1 MRRFNWLMT
10 ILVAGA
16 MTFAACGEDPT
27 KTPDTPDTPDNPA
40 KELTFS
46 VELGDVTRTTVTY
59 TATPSNLDVDYFAV
73 AFEAAA
79 VEQCDTDAD
88 IVAMIYAD
96 IEEYASSID
105 KTFDGY
111 MAENVVKGKRED
123 VKITGL
129 NSGTNYYLL
138 LFGVDA
144 TDGYKATSDVSLT
157 RFKTASAELS
167 SCTFT
172 IKAEPYLNNASISV
186 TPSDNYQGWTLVN
199 VDVDTLTSYTSADG
213 EYGWTKEQFFANYVQ
228 TEIDNLKAEGLSD
241 DEIRTKLIYQ
251 GTRTL
256 YAGNLK
262 AKTKY
267 ACFAAGVQLDSEGLW
282 VSTSLKEL
290 RYNSGEQAA
299 SDLTFDIEVFNIDH
313 YSAEV
318 RITPSDPNAEYYYYV
333 SYIDTPKS
341 NMKPIDIANNAV
353 TEYIYYWDN
362 YTELKRRDPVKG
374 VTDLTGDNKLE
385 LNIAETEYYIVA
397 FSFEPNPNYGK
408 PINEETGEY
417 DQNPGTITSA
427 PVYVSFV
434 TSEQGDPMTAEFE
447 FSASEVGPYDFT
459 LKIDA
464 SDPTIYYQ
472 PGIGYADSFDPN
484 VAMADASTLLA
495 QVMEMCMT
503 GQSPSL
509 TIQEAL
515 EEKCSHLYRN
525 GDGEYYIAN
534 LQPER
539 EYIGYV
545 LAIDTKTGKFARCV
559 YSDVIATTTTPGGV
573 NPTVE
578 LLGVYNGDEENGSI
592 FGDSKLTQGR
602 PIVAVK
608 HTGAEDA
615 TALFSAISTDAYD
628 DVVKLSDQYI
638 IASFRGY
645 WQSVNLT
652 VPYHF
657 FVAEWDTDQT
667 VVSYAQDANGAE
679 GKVARLAVKP
689 VTPGDIEE
697 LKGYVDEV
705 NNAAPKAMAKSLVI
719 AEDVEPTLECIWSEE
734 VAAPREAKV
743 TRHEVEPLVQKSDLV
758 EVKVIKA
765 FRL

>member
-1 MRRFNWLMT
+1 MT

-27 KTPDTPDTPDNPA
+27 KTPDKPDTPDTPDTPVV

-59 TATPSNLDVDYFAV
+59 TATPSDLEADYLAV
-73 AFEAAA
+73 AYEAQA

-96 IEEYASSID
+96 MEEYASSIG
-105 KTFDGY
+105 KTFDSY
-111 MAENVVKGKRED
+111 VAENVAKGKREG

-129 NSGTNYYLL
+129 NSGSNYYLL

-144 TDGYKATSDVSLT
+144 ADGYKATSDVSLT
-157 RFKTASAELS
+157 RFKTVSAELS
-167 SCTFT
+167 PCTFAL
-172 IKAEPYLNNASISV
+172 KAEPYLNNAAISV
-186 TPSDNYQGWTLVN
+186 TPSMTSEDWTLVN
-199 VDVDTLTSYTSADG
+199 VDVETLQSYTAADG
-213 EYGWTKEQFFANYVQ
+213 EYGWTKEQYFAYYVQ
-228 TEIDNLKAEGLSD
+228 TEIDNLRAEGLSD
-241 DEIRTKLIYQ
+241 EEIRKKLIYQ
-251 GTRTL
+251 GARTL
-256 YAGNLK
+256 YAANLK

-282 VSTSLKEL
+282 VSTELEEL

-299 SDLTFDIEVFNIDH
+299 SDLTFDIEVTNIGH
-313 YSAEV
+313 YTADV
-318 RITPSDPNAEYYYYV
+318 VITPSDLNAEYYYYIG
-333 SYIDTPKS
+333 YINTQKS
-341 NMKPIDIANNAV
+341 KMKPIEIANSAV

-374 VTDLTGDNKLE
+374 VVNLTGENQVE

-397 FSFEPNPNYGK
+397 FSFEPNPTYGQL
-408 PINEETGEY
+408 INEETGEY

-447 FSASEVGPYDFT
+447 FSVSDVGPYDFT

-484 VAMADASTLLA
+484 VAMADASTMLA
-495 QVMEMCMT
+495 QVIEMCMT

-515 EEKCSHLYRN
+515 EERCSHLYRN

-534 LQPER
+534 LQPDR
-539 EYIGYV
+539 EYVGYV
-545 LAIDTKTGKFARCV
+545 LAIDTETGKFARCV
-559 YSDVIATTTTPGGV
+559 YSDIIAKTTLPGSV
-573 NPTVE
+573 NPSVE

-592 FGDSKLTQGR
+592 FGNASLTQGR

-608 HTGAEDA
+608 HTGTEDA
-615 TALFSAISTDAYD
+615 SALFSAITTDAYD
-628 DVVKLSDQYI
+628 DVVGLSDQYI

-657 FVAEWDTDQT
+657 FVAEWDAEQT
-667 VVSYAQDANGAE
+667 VVSYAQDANGSE

-697 LKGYVDEV
+697 LKGYVDAV
-705 NNAAPKAMAKSLVI
+705 NDATPKAFAKSLVI
-719 AEDVEPTLECIWSEE
+719 AEDAEPTLECTWSEA
-734 VAAPREAKV
+734 VGAPRAAKV
-743 TRHEVEPLVQKSDLV
+743 TYHEVEPLATQSDLI
-758 EVKVIKA
+758 EVKVIKT
-765 FRL
+765 FRF